1 MTTRPPAH
9 LIHGL
14 TMDEMVAS
22 CREAGFAAFRA
33 KQIWNW
39 LYIKQVNT
47 WDQMRNVSAEV
58 RAWLAATYSLQPVKP
73 VEVQGEES
81 GTRKILVA
89 LGDGEHIEEVII
101 PTRDHETVCVSSQV
115 GCKIACTF
123 CASGSG
129 GYVRNLGAGEI
140 VGQVLLA
147 QQELGR
153 RPANLVYMGMGEP
166 LDNYD
171 AVLKSIRILNHPDG
185 VAIGARHITVS
196 TSGLIPAIRRLSGEG
211 LQIELSVSLH
221 APDDALRTRL
231 MPINRAYPL
240 ADLISTCADYAVAT
254 GRIVTFVYTLIRGL
268 NDTREQAEALARLIK
283 PVQCRVNLIPLS
295 PVEGFAG
302 EPPAPGTANLFMDI
316 LDRAGINATVRAS
329 KGTRIEA
336 ACGQLRL
343 RRQQARKVPL

>member
-1 MTTRPPAH
+1 
-9 LIHGL
+9 
-14 TMDEMVAS
+14 MDELVAS
-22 CREAGFAAFRA
+22 CSEAGFASFRA

-39 LYIKQVNT
+39 LYIKRVDA
-47 WDQMRNVSAEV
+47 WDQMRNVSGEV
-58 RAWLAATYSLQPVKP
+58 RDWLARTYSLQPVTGA
-73 VEVQGEES
+73 EVQGEES

-115 GCKIACTF
+115 GCRIACTF
-123 CASGSG
+123 CASGAG
-129 GYVRNLGAGEI
+129 GLVRNLAAGEI

-147 QQELGR
+147 QKELGR

-221 APDDALRTRL
+221 APDDALRSRL
-231 MPINRAYPL
+231 MPVNRAYPL
-240 ADLISTCADYAVAT
+240 AELIVTCADYAIAT
-254 GRIVTFVYTLIRGL
+254 GRIVTFVYTLIRGI
-268 NDTREQAEALARLIK
+268 NDTREHAEALVALIK

-295 PVEGFAG
+295 PVDGFDG
-302 EPPAPGTANLFMDI
+302 EAPSPGTANLFIDI
-316 LDRAGINATVRAS
+316 IDRAGINATLRAS
-329 KGTRIEA
+329 KGTRIDA

-343 RRQQARKVPL
+343 RRQPARTPPS

>member
-1 MTTRPPAH
+1 
-9 LIHGL
+9 
-14 TMDEMVAS
+14 MDELVAS

-39 LYIKQVNT
+39 LYIKRVNA
-47 WDQMRNVSAEV
+47 WDAMRNVSGEV
-58 RAWLAATYSLQPVKP
+58 REWLAKTYSLQPVTAM
-73 VEVQGEES
+73 ESQGEES

-89 LGDGEHIEEVII
+89 LGDGEHVEEVII
-101 PTRDHETVCVSSQV
+101 PTRDHETVCVSTQV
-115 GCKIACTF
+115 GCKIGCTF
-123 CASGSG
+123 CASGAG
-129 GYVRNLGAGEI
+129 GHIRNLGAGEI

-185 VAIGARHITVS
+185 IAIGARHITVS
-196 TSGLIPAIRRLSGEG
+196 TSGLIPGIRRLSGEG

-221 APDDALRTRL
+221 APDDALRSRL

-240 ADLISTCADYAVAT
+240 AELIVTCADYAVAT
-254 GRIVTFVYTLIRGL
+254 GRIVTFVYTLIRGV
-268 NDTREQAEALARLIK
+268 NDTREHAEALAKLIK

-295 PVEGFAG
+295 PVEGFDG
-302 EPPAPGTANLFMDI
+302 EPPVAGTAEMFMDV
-316 LDRAGINATVRAS
+316 LDRVGINATVRMS
-329 KGTRIEA
+329 KGTRIDA

-343 RRQQARKVPL
+343 RRQQARKQPS

>member
-1 MTTRPPAH
+1 MSTRPPEH

-14 TMDEMVAS
+14 TFDELVTC

-39 LYIKQVNT
+39 LYIKRVSA
-47 WDQMRNVSAEV
+47 WEPMRNVSAEV
-58 RAWLAATYSLQPVKP
+58 RDWLAGTYSLQPVRL

-81 GTRKILVA
+81 GTRKMLVA
-89 LGDGEHIEEVII
+89 LGDDEHIEEVII

-123 CASGSG
+123 CASGAG

-147 QQELGR
+147 QKELGR

-185 VAIGARHITVS
+185 AAIGARHITVS
-196 TSGLIPAIRRLSGEG
+196 TSGLIPSIRRLSGEG

-221 APDDALRTRL
+221 APDDALRSRL
-231 MPINRAYPL
+231 MPINRTYPL
-240 ADLISTCADYAVAT
+240 ADLVATCADYAVAT
-254 GRIVTFVYTLIRGL
+254 GRIVTFVYTLIRGV
-268 NDTREQAEALARLIK
+268 NDTRGHAEALAELIK

-295 PVEGFAG
+295 PVDGFDG
-302 EPPAPGTANLFMDI
+302 EPPAPGVANLFIDI
-316 LDRAGINATVRAS
+316 LYRAGINATLRSS
-329 KGTRIEA
+329 KGTRIDA

-343 RRQQARKVPL
+343 RRQQAGEPPS